1 MVFSRIPRNICCWPI
16 CGHGRYL
23 FSTFPLLFWF
33 CLRGKMK
40 NYDHTSV
47 VGELWFIGDLFRYQE
62 EHCFIFLGPLFKVKA
77 SFTFLSPFL
86 DQLTIDSP
94 FLISSLVFIP
104 LTSQSSLR
112 QVHSSPI
119 STSKSTYSA
128 LFSSSS
134 TSSPSPSSE
143 RWKNPP
149 VQIRWQTGTS
159 DYKSC
164 TKAFF
169 FLSLPLVS
177 SLTNQTDG
185 PWYKTDTTS
194 GGSEGMKL
202 RRSDLMRKEIDLFPF
217 LMRPIEL
224 TKDHVPH
231 YYYYYQYYL
240 PK

>member
-134 TSSPSPSSE
+134 SPAPSPSTEGE
-143 RWKNPP
+143 RILRSKLGDRPELRITNRAQRHSSFIFCNP
-149 VQIRWQTGTS
+149 
-159 DYKSC
+159 Y
-164 TKAFF
+164 
-169 FLSLPLVS
+169 PLLV
-177 SLTNQTDG
+177 
-185 PWYKTDTTS
+185 
-194 GGSEGMKL
+194 
-202 RRSDLMRKEIDLFPF
+202 
-217 LMRPIEL
+217 
-224 TKDHVPH
+224 H
-231 YYYYYQYYL
+231 
-240 PK
+240 